1 MRRYGWEVRRTL
13 SVMFGTVFV
22 ASLAWSIF
30 QTATHQSYAYFDT
43 RARLWEFALGSLL
56 ALALPVLE
64 RRLGYGPS
72 VGGPSDGARPWLP
85 LRVLLGWAG
94 LIGMLACGLLVQVE
108 GAVPGWI
115 ALWPLGCACL
125 VIGAGRTGTRWGV
138 DHWLSTS
145 ILQRLGDMSYALYLV
160 HWPLLV
166 TLMVVQRRATPGLL
180 EGFLPIAVSLRLAW
194 FLTRYVDAPVRRS
207 RSLNLL
213 PGRAALVIAVSVAVG
228 IAPPLAIQQALD
240 QRTRSALAE
249 AAYNN
254 PGAAVL
260 TGASEGPRDADALT
274 IPLPEDVPYDWT
286 LQPLPCR
293 GGIAPHDADL
303 AAACGQSAT
312 GEPGK
317 LVMVV
322 GDSRIQQFSAALQPL
337 AAARGYTTA
346 ALLKGACP
354 FTLTGVAS
362 DCAEW
367 NVRVLSH
374 LLSLKPSAVY
384 LSTTQVGAPGG
395 ERMMPGIDEVVHTLT
410 SAGISVIGLRD
421 QPRLPYAPIACVQ
434 DKSPEECTTRKHT
447 LYGDYRMIDPIREA
461 AAKPGSFHAID
472 LTPWV
477 CPDDRCSPVIGN
489 VFVYLDGNHLS
500 QQYAATLAPML
511 DEQLTAS
518 GWQW

>member
-180 EGFLPIAVSLRLAW
+180 EGFLLIAVSLRLAW

-274 IPLPEDVPYDWT
+274 IPLPEDVSYDWT

-354 FTLTGVAS
+354 FTLTGVAP
-362 DCAEW
+362 DCAE
-367 NVRVLSH
+367 
-374 LLSLKPSAVY
+374 
-384 LSTTQVGAPGG
+384 
-395 ERMMPGIDEVVHTLT
+395 
-410 SAGISVIGLRD
+410 
-421 QPRLPYAPIACVQ
+421 
-434 DKSPEECTTRKHT
+434 
-447 LYGDYRMIDPIREA
+447 
-461 AAKPGSFHAID
+461 
-472 LTPWV
+472 
-477 CPDDRCSPVIGN
+477 
-489 VFVYLDGNHLS
+489 
-500 QQYAATLAPML
+500 
-511 DEQLTAS
+511 
-518 GWQW
+518 